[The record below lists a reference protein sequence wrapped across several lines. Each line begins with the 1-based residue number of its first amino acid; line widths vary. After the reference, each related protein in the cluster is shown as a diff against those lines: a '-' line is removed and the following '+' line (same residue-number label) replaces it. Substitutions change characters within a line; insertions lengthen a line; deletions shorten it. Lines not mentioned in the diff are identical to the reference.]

1 MINYEILVESA
12 LLMTGLVILIKSSD
26 YFTDA
31 AEKIGIFFGI
41 PSFIIGVT
49 IVSLG
54 TSLPELMS
62 SIVGVLEGA
71 PEIVIGDVVGSNIT
85 NIFLV
90 LGIAALIGNKIK
102 ISYELIHVDLPLL
115 VGSSFYILFIS
126 MDGVIT
132 FLEGII
138 GLVILGVYLIYT
150 SKSSEKEKIEEN
162 IIDEIK
168 EESKNKPK
176 KTNLLLNILIL
187 IFCSVLIYAGA
198 KLTVSSVVELSSM
211 LGIGKDIIAL
221 TIIALG
227 TSLPELVVSSVAAFK
242 GKSDIAVGNVLG
254 SNIFNAAGVVG
265 FSAIFGRLPI
275 TETIQEF
282 HIPMMVGATLLY
294 FFITQDREITKWE
307 GALLIVFYAL
317 FIGKTAG
324 VM

>member
-162 IIDEIK
+162 IIEKIK